1 MFVYQLYYY
10 CILIVLLFIDT
21 NNMENVNFT
30 AIDFETAKSNKCACQ
45 LGIVVVRKGII
56 IEEKC
61 FLIKPPDN
69 KYNYHT
75 IKVHGIKPKDTE
87 NSPTFNDIW
96 PEVKPYLQRQVVV
109 SHNSTFDIGVIKN
122 DCEYYGI
129 TPCKMLGFV
138 CTCSLHDFRSL
149 EDTCELYDINLLNHH
164 NALDDARA
172 CANIYLKYL
181 KIEGEWIVEREDKD
195 EMITLSKDILY
206 NDKEESYHHT
216 SFNPS
221 ILEGHTTISSD
232 LLVKDLE
239 NADPDS
245 PFYDKKLVITGVFSI
260 DREELAIIA
269 RKMGADINRSISSKT
284 EVVLVG
290 YDAGPKKLEK
300 IVELQSKGF
309 DIKTYNNDETMN
321 LIKKYK

>member
-10 CILIVLLFIDT
+10 CILIVLLFINT

-56 IEEKC
+56 VEEKC
-61 FLIKPPDN
+61 FLIQPPEN
-69 KYNYHT
+69 KYNRHT
-75 IKVHGIKPKDTE
+75 IKVHGIHPKDTA
-87 NSPTFNDIW
+87 NAPTFNDIW
-96 PEVKPYLQRQVVV
+96 PEIKPYLQRQVVV
-109 SHNSTFDIGVIKN
+109 SHNSSFDIGVIRH

-129 TPCKMLGFV
+129 TPCKMLSFE
-138 CTCSLHDFRSL
+138 CTYVLHDLRSL
-149 EDTCELYDINLLNHH
+149 EDSCALYGIELSNHH

-172 CANIYLKYL
+172 CANVFLEYLKT
-181 KIEGEWIVEREDKD
+181 EGEWIVEREDK
-195 EMITLSKDILY
+195 EYIVMRSTGTLY
-206 NDKEESYHHT
+206 NEIDDSSSKT
-216 SFNPS
+216 IFNPS

-284 EVVLVG
+284 EIVLVG

-300 IVELQSKGF
+300 IVELQNKGF